1 MSPTAEAS
9 RERDRNL
16 LFLTTP
22 ALWPFWPLLPLVRR
36 RPGAEEECGLLYDA
50 LHRSGTAGYGAAVFF
65 CNLFQVPPTEEE
77 LLALPREVHDT
88 ADEVYGAGW
97 RVD

>member
-1 MSPTAEAS
+1 MSPTAEAA

-50 LHRSGTAGYGAAVFF
+50 LHRSGTAGYAAAVIL
-65 CNLFQVPPTEEE
+65 CNIFRLPRTEEE
-77 LLALPREVHDT
+77 LLALPREVYDRP
-88 ADEVYGAGW
+88 EELFEAGW
-97 RVD
+97 RVE